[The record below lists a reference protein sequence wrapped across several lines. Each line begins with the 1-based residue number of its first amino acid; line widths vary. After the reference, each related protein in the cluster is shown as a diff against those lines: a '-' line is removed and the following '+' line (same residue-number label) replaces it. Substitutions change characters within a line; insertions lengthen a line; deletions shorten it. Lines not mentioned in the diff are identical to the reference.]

1 MNARDTGRR
10 ARRRVALVSLGCPK
24 NQVDSELIL
33 GRLASA
39 GHELV
44 EDPDQADLLV
54 VNTCAFI
61 DKARAESVEALLD
74 AASWKDARAGRTVVA
89 AGCLVQRS
97 GEELAR
103 ELPELDALVGL
114 DEIDDVAERATA
126 RLPALGAAGE
136 GLAPRWGRPAERLFT
151 AADPR
156 VRLSPPWSAWVK
168 IAEGC
173 DQSCA
178 FCAIPGF
185 RGRVRSRPIDD
196 LLAELRALAAEGV
209 VEANLVAQD
218 STGYGRDLGLR
229 DGLAELV
236 AAIGRAEGMPAW
248 VRVHYLYPGRISPRL
263 VAALADN
270 PRIVPYID
278 LPLQHAHPAVLRRMR
293 RPGDPASF
301 LDQLA
306 RLDEALGGAGIRSA
320 FIVGFPGESDEEFDA
335 LCRFVAEGPFDA
347 VGVFA
352 YSHEDDTPAGEL
364 DDDVPPQVKEE
375 RRTLLEEIAAATS
388 GERQRRRV
396 GQTLDVLVEQVP
408 GPGGERTAVGRWAG
422 QAPEVDGQVVV
433 EDVDAVVPGTI
444 LPVTIAGGAPF
455 ELTGRPAGR
464 RLDD

>member
-1 MNARDTGRR
+1 MSARDAGRR
-10 ARRRVALVSLGCPK
+10 ARRRVALVSLGCPR

-33 GRLASA
+33 GRLTST

-44 EDPDQADLLV
+44 EDPDQADMLV

-74 AASWKDARAGRTVVA
+74 AASWKEARPGRKVIA

-114 DEIDDVAERATA
+114 DEIDDVAERAAT
-126 RLPALGAAGE
+126 RLPALDAPGE
-136 GLAPRWGRPAERLFT
+136 GATRRWGRPAERLFT

-185 RGRVRSRPIDD
+185 RGRVRSRPIED

-236 AAIGRAEGMPAW
+236 AAIGRADGMPNW
-248 VRVHYLYPGRISPRL
+248 VRVHYLYPGRIPPRL
-263 VAALADN
+263 VEALTDN
-270 PRIVPYID
+270 PRIVPYVD

-293 RPGDPASF
+293 RPGDPESF

-335 LCRFVAEGPFDA
+335 LCRFVSEGPFDA
-347 VGVFA
+347 AGVFT
-352 YSHEDDTPAGEL
+352 YSHEEGTPAADL
-364 DDDVPPQVKEE
+364 DDDVPAHVKEE
-375 RRTLLEEIAAATS
+375 RRTLLEEIVAATS
-388 GERQRRRV
+388 GERQRRRI
-396 GQTLDVLVEQVP
+396 GRTLDVLIEQVP
-408 GPGGERTAVGRWAG
+408 GPDGGETALGRWAG
-422 QAPEVDGQVVV
+422 QAPEVDGQVLV
-433 EDVDAVVPGTI
+433 EGVRSAAPGTI
-444 LPVTIAGGAPF
+444 LPVTISDGRPF
-455 ELTGRPAGR
+455 ELTGRPAGPPSGP
-464 RLDD
+464 